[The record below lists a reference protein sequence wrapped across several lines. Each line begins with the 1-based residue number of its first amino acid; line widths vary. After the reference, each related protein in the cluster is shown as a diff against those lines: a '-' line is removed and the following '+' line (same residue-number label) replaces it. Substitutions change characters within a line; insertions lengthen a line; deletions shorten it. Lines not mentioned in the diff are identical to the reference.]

1 MHIVCPHC
9 HGVNRVPAERLT
21 DGGDCG
27 RCKQPLFVGE
37 PLTLTE
43 SQFDAHIQRSDIP
56 VVVDFWAPWCG
67 PCRMM
72 APSFAQAARELEPH
86 YRLVKVDTEQEQHL
100 AARFG
105 IRSIPTL
112 GVFRSGRE
120 VARQAG
126 AMDAARLIQWIRQA

>member
-1 MHIVCPHC
+1 M
-9 HGVNRVPAERLT
+9 ALELT
-21 DGGDCG
+21 
-27 RCKQPLFVGE
+27 
-37 PLTLTE
+37 
-43 SQFDAHIQRSDIP
+43 SQNFDEKVIKSDKP
-56 VVVDFWAPWCG
+56 VLVDFWAEWCG

-112 GVFRSGRE
+112 AVFRSGRE